1 MANVVYTEFLNS
13 LLDQNPSINFST
25 DTIKVALVTSAY
37 TPSAAHQFFSSVT
50 GVVGTPQ
57 TLATPTITAGV
68 FDAGDATFTAVAAGS
83 TAVGLVIYKDTG
95 VAGTSPLVAF
105 IDQVASGLPVATN
118 GGNIVIA
125 WDNGANK
132 IFKVG

>member
-13 LLDQNPSINFST
+13 LLDANPAIDFDT

-37 TPSAAHQFFSSVT
+37 TPSAAHQFFSSVS

-57 TLATPTITAGV
+57 ALTGVSVAAGV
-68 FDAGDATFTAVAAGS
+68 FDAGDATFTAVAGGS
-83 TAVGLVIYKDTG
+83 TVVGLVLYKDTG
-95 VAGTSPLVAF
+95 VAGTSPLIAF
-105 IDQVASGLPVATN
+105 VDSVASGLPVATN

-132 IFKVG
+132 ILKIG